1 MGRPPRVDIQRND
14 QVRVIAGKDVKEV
27 GRVLRVIRN
36 KQRVVVE
43 GINMVKR
50 HTRPNPSRNLKGG
63 IVEREGPIHVS
74 NVMIVCA
81 ACGQPTRIGHQI
93 LADGKKIR
101 ICRKCDA
108 SLDR

>member
-1 MGRPPRVDIQRND
+1 MGRPSRIDIRRND
-14 QVRVIAGKDVKEV
+14 QVKILAGKDVKEV
-27 GRVLRVIRN
+27 GRVLRVIRG

-63 IVEREGPIHVS
+63 IVEREGPIHIS
-74 NVMIVCA
+74 NVMVVCG
-81 ACGQPTRIGHQI
+81 ACGQPTRIGHQV

-101 ICRKCDA
+101 ICRKCEA

>member
-1 MGRPPRVDIQRND
+1 MGRPHRIDIRRND
-14 QVRVIAGKDVKEV
+14 HVRILAGKDVTEG
-27 GRVLRVIRN
+27 GRVLRVIRS

-74 NVMIVCA
+74 NVMIVCG
-81 ACGQPTRIGHQI
+81 ACGQPTRIGHQR

-101 ICRKCDA
+101 VCRKCDA

>member
-1 MGRPPRVDIQRND
+1 MGRPQRIDIRRND
-14 QVRVIAGKDVKEV
+14 QVRVIAGKDIKEV
-27 GRVLRVIRN
+27 GRVLRVIRSR
-36 KQRVVVE
+36 QRVVVE

-63 IVEREGPIHVS
+63 IVEREGPIHIS
-74 NVMIVCA
+74 NVMIVCG
-81 ACGQPTRIGHQI
+81 ACGQTTRIGHQV

-101 ICRKCDA
+101 TCRKCEA

>member
-1 MGRPPRVDIQRND
+1 MGRPHQIDIRRND
-14 QVRVIAGKDVKEV
+14 QVKIIAGKDIREV

-36 KQRVVVE
+36 RQRVVVE
-43 GINMVKR
+43 GVNMVKR

-74 NVMIVCA
+74 NVMVVCD
-81 ACGQPTRIGHQI
+81 ACGQPTRIGSQR

-101 ICRKCDA
+101 ICRKCEA

>member
-1 MGRPPRVDIQRND
+1 MGRPHRIDIRRND
-14 QVRVIAGKDVKEV
+14 QVKIIAGKYVREV

-36 KQRVVVE
+36 QQRVVVE
-43 GINMVKR
+43 GVNMIKR

-74 NVMIVCA
+74 NVMVVCG
-81 ACGQPTRIGHQI
+81 ACGQPTRIGSQR

-101 ICRKCDA
+101 ICRKCEA

>member
-1 MGRPPRVDIQRND
+1 MGRPQRIDIRRND
-14 QVRVIAGKDVKEV
+14 QVRVIAGKDIKEV
-27 GRVLRVIRN
+27 GRVLRVIRSS
-36 KQRVVVE
+36 QRVVVE

-74 NVMIVCA
+74 NVMIVCE

-101 ICRKCDA
+101 TCRKCEA

>member
-1 MGRPPRVDIQRND
+1 MGRPQRIDIRRND
-14 QVRVIAGKDVKEV
+14 QVKVIAGKDIREV
-27 GRVLRVIRN
+27 GRVLRVVRA

-74 NVMIVCA
+74 NVMIVCG
-81 ACGQPTRIGHQI
+81 ACGQPTRIGHQR

-101 ICRKCDA
+101 ICRKCEA